1 MRTTAKAA
9 PTPINNGF
17 FDASPGPGAG
27 AGFLTGG
34 GASVFFFSFFS
45 DLFSFFS
52 GLSLG
57 DGFLP
62 TS

>member
-1 MRTTAKAA
+1 MTIHTVATRTTAKAA
-9 PTPINNGF
+9 PAPINNGF
-17 FDASPGPGAG
+17 FDVAPGDV
-27 AGFLTGG
+27 AGFLTGV
-34 GASVFFFSFFS
+34 GASVFF
-45 DLFSFFS
+45 FSFFS